1 MSFELDLNEL
11 NYTPEREETGDGIP
25 RISWLSTTKS
35 KGVVGKFYAR
45 ETALP
50 TLLPPWE
57 HAELFD
63 DEAGYTATDLR
74 IVVLRTRTQAYSEDT
89 TNGIR
94 TKTWHAHWKANAGMR
109 LYTEILC
116 FIEGYDDVVVW
127 PVKGLVGRG
136 VTAARGES
144 IFSAMREVEKEARKT
159 ANRDIPSFMFWTPI
173 TQPKDKKGR
182 VVTID
187 TGYGSN
193 VVIPQVGFD
202 VAAINRELCA
212 SLYVGS
218 ERLKVA
224 KAAYDEYG
232 DWSREQRTNEAEE
245 PAPAE
250 PARNVPTS
258 MDEDDAKPF

>member
-11 NYTPEREETGDGIP
+11 GYTPEREEIGDGIP
-25 RISWLSTTKS
+25 RISWLSTTKT

-50 TLLPPWE
+50 SLLAPWT
-57 HAELFD
+57 HDELFD
-63 DEAGYTATDLR
+63 DEAGFTATDLR
-74 IVVLRTRTQAYSEDT
+74 IIVLRTRTQAYSEET
-89 TNGIR
+89 NNGIR
-94 TKTWHAHWKANAGMR
+94 TKTWHTHWKPNAGMR

-202 VAAINRELCA
+202 VTAINRELCV
-212 SLYVGS
+212 SLYVGP
-218 ERLKVA
+218 ERM
-224 KAAYDEYG
+224 KAAEAAYEEYG
-232 DWSREQRTNEAEE
+232 DWSREQRTNDAEE

-250 PARNVPTS
+250 PTRNVPS
-258 MDEDDAKPF
+258 AVEEDDAKPF

>member
-1 MSFELDLNEL
+1 MTFEHDLMEL
-11 NYTPEREETGDGIP
+11 GYTPEREESGDGIP
-25 RISWLSTTKS
+25 RISWLSTTKT

-50 TLLPPWE
+50 SLLAPWT
-57 HAELFD
+57 HDELFD

-74 IVVLRTRTQAYSEDT
+74 IIVIRTRTQAYSEET
-89 TNGIR
+89 NNGIR

-144 IFSAMREVEKEARKT
+144 IFGAMREVEKEARKT

-193 VVIPQVGFD
+193 VVIPQIGFD
-202 VAAINRELCA
+202 VNAINRDLCA
-212 SLYVGS
+212 SLYVGK
-218 ERLKVA
+218 ERMA
-224 KAAYDEYG
+224 HAAEAFAEYK
-232 DWSREQRTNEAEE
+232 DWSKEMRTNDAEE

-250 PARNVPTS
+250 PARNVPS
-258 MDEDDAKPF
+258 AVDEDDVKPF